1 MKYIPLLLLL
11 FTSCVTIKNPQ
22 NWRDDIIM
30 QKEYISLQ
38 NDTIEKLING
48 KWFVYENY
56 KWIERDY

>member
-11 FTSCVTIKNPQ
+11 FTSCVTIKNSQ

-38 NDTIEKLING
+38 NDTIEK
-48 KWFVYENY
+48 
-56 KWIERDY
+56 